1 MAEVFVNALTKSAGI
16 VTSSSNCSVGI
27 TSTVIAGVSTVNL
40 GVGYLI
46 SNQHFRGGTKV
57 VSIDS
62 TSQVTVDKS
71 STNGSVVNN
80 QPVTFLGPT
89 AAYTSPTSTKSI
101 LIGGTF
107 SNLTNNNVNITVE
120 VVTGVTSTTIANDI
134 PVPTG
139 SSFVIS
145 DAGKTV
151 LAGNDLINIYCD
163 TENAIDA
170 TLGILQGVN

>member
-1 MAEVFVNALTKSAGI
+1 MAEVFVNALAKSAGI
-16 VTSSSNCSVGI
+16 VATASGGAIGI
-27 TSTVIAGVSTVNL
+27 TSTIITGISTTGV
-40 GVGYLI
+40 GVGYLVD
-46 SNQHFRGGTKV
+46 NQHFRGGAKV
-57 VSIDS
+57 SSIGAG
-62 TSQVTVDKS
+62 QVTVDKT
-71 STNGSVVNN
+71 STNTAAASN
-80 QPVTFLGPT
+80 QPVSFLGPT
-89 AAYTSPTSTKSI
+89 VAYTSPNGVKSI

-151 LAGNDLINIYCD
+151 LAGNDVINIYCD
-163 TENAIDA
+163 TVDA
-170 TLGILQGVN
+170 VDGTLGILQGVS

>member
-1 MAEVFVNALTKSAGI
+1 MAEVFVNALAKSAGI
-16 VTSSSNCSVGI
+16 VTTSSNTSVG
-27 TSTVIAGVSTVNL
+27 SNATVIAGVSTVNL
-40 GVGYLI
+40 GVGYLV

-62 TSQVTVDKS
+62 TSQVTVDKA
-71 STNGSVVNN
+71 STNTSPVNT
-80 QPVTFLGPT
+80 QPVSFLGPT
-89 AAYTSPTSTKSI
+89 AAYTSPGGTKSI

-107 SNLTNNNVNITVE
+107 SNLTNNNVNITIE
-120 VVTGVTSTTIANDI
+120 VVTGVTSTTLANDI

-151 LAGNDLINIYCD
+151 LAGGDVVNIYCD
-163 TENAIDA
+163 TENAIDG

>member
-89 AAYTSPTSTKSI
+89 AAYTSPSSTKSI

-151 LAGNDLINIYCD
+151 LAGDDVINIYCD

>member
-1 MAEVFVNALTKSAGI
+1 MAESFVNALAKSAGI
-16 VTSSSNCSVGI
+16 VTTSSNTSVGANA
-27 TSTVIAGVSTVNL
+27 TVIAGVSTVNL
-40 GVGYLI
+40 GVGYLV

-62 TSQVTVDKS
+62 TSQVTVDKA
-71 STNGSVVNN
+71 STNTSATNN
-80 QPVTFLGPT
+80 QPVSFLGPT
-89 AAYTSPTSTKSI
+89 AAYTSPGGTKSI

-151 LAGNDLINIYCD
+151 LAGGDVVNIYCD
-163 TENAIDA
+163 TENAIDG

>member
-1 MAEVFVNALTKSAGI
+1 MAEVFVNALAKSAGI
-16 VTSSSNCSVGI
+16 VTTSSNTSVG
-27 TSTVIAGVSTVNL
+27 SNATVIAGVSTVNL
-40 GVGYLI
+40 GVGYLV

-71 STNGSVVNN
+71 STNTSPVNN
-80 QPVTFLGPT
+80 QSINFLGPT
-89 AAYTSPTSTKSI
+89 AAYTSPGGTKSI

-107 SNLTNNNVNITVE
+107 SNLTSNNVNITVE

-151 LAGNDLINIYCD
+151 LAGGDVVNIYCN
-163 TENAIDA
+163 TENAIDG

>member
-1 MAEVFVNALTKSAGI
+1 MAELFVNALAKSAGI
-16 VTSSSNCSVGI
+16 VTTSSNGTIGANATTITGI
-27 TSTVIAGVSTVNL
+27 STVGV

-46 SNQHFRGGTKV
+46 DNQHFRGGAKV
-57 VSIDS
+57 SALGA
-62 TSQVTVDKS
+62 SQVTVDKT
-71 STNGSVVNN
+71 STNTASAANQSVK
-80 QPVTFLGPT
+80 FLGPT
-89 AAYTSPTSTKSI
+89 TSYASPASTKSI

-107 SNLTNNNVNITVE
+107 SNLTGNNVNITVE
-120 VVTGVTSTTIANDI
+120 IVTGVTSTTIANDI
-134 PVPTG
+134 PVPSG

-151 LAGNDLINIYCD
+151 LAGGDVVNIYCD

>member
-1 MAEVFVNALTKSAGI
+1 MAEVFVNALAKSAGI
-16 VTSSSNCSVGI
+16 VTTSSNTSVG
-27 TSTVIAGVSTVNL
+27 SNATVIAGVSTVNL
-40 GVGYLI
+40 GVGYLV

-62 TSQVTVDKS
+62 TSQVTVDKA
-71 STNGSVVNN
+71 STNTAAANN
-80 QPVTFLGPT
+80 QPVSFLGPT
-89 AAYTSPTSTKSI
+89 TAYTSPGGTKSI

-151 LAGNDLINIYCD
+151 LAGDDVVNIYCD
-163 TENAIDA
+163 TENAVDV

>member
-89 AAYTSPTSTKSI
+89 AAYTSPSSTKSI

-163 TENAIDA
+163 TEDAIDA

>member
-71 STNGSVVNN
+71 STNDIAVNN

-89 AAYTSPTSTKSI
+89 AAYTSPSSTKSI

-151 LAGNDLINIYCD
+151 LAGDDLINIYCD